1 MSRMNEDA
9 RLHTYLRR
17 GRKQHYIEI
26 KRGHLASL
34 RVRMS
39 EAIDLAD
46 SLVDLFEQQQ
56 AKAEE
61 WKGWRR

>member
-1 MSRMNEDA
+1 MSSLDETANIY
-9 RLHTYLRR
+9 TVLRR

-26 KRGHLASL
+26 RRGHLASI

-39 EAIDLAD
+39 EATDLAD
-46 SLVDLFEQQQ
+46 SLVDLVEQQQ
-56 AKAEE
+56 AKAED